1 MRKLRYQDYVL
12 SPPQPLSLTTIFLTV
27 GLNSGMVCQ
36 GWTRA
41 GMGKEVMMDNEKEV
55 DLFAVILNS
64 FI

>member
-1 MRKLRYQDYVL
+1 
-12 SPPQPLSLTTIFLTV
+12 
-27 GLNSGMVCQ
+27 MVCQ